1 MKSRERLMMMNYND
15 NSEELDEKI
24 VKRLINKILIKE
36 NEALKKGTSDSFMVN
51 WIKSKIEEEVECN

>member
-1 MKSRERLMMMNYND
+1 MMMNYND
-15 NSEELDEKI
+15 NNDELDEKI